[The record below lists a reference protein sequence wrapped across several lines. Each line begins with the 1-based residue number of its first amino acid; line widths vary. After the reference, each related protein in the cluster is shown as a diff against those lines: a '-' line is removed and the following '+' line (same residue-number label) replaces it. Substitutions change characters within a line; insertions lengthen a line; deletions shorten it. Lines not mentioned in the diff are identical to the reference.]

1 MNTTTTNGQAKM
13 QTAAAAPPT
22 EVPTRCDEQENA
34 RYLAAKTYADPPYRG
49 TSLDEEAAWEQ
60 RVRTAETEVREAR
73 EAAEWTARVAAADE
87 AMRLLAEAEQLE
99 QEAAAED
106 QEEAAEAEWQD
117 SEWRKACVAA
127 EDAAWEAEEQRDE
140 EEQREAEIRRRSAA
154 IAALDLG
161 EGNRADHVAVLG
173 EAAVRA
179 HEDMVQKA
187 RSAAAAEWAANAT
200 EDEWREKGELYW
212 RDLAIGLDGREAWEA
227 KEAEWAAEEA
237 AFLAAPPPPPVLT
250 RAMAQPLVE
259 PLDDDDEELAYELE
273 AADDAAATA
282 RQAAVATHGETVIG
296 QMERWNEMGDPLPLL
311 LPPEPSPEMLA
322 YDAARWAQVGA
333 AHAGELAPPQPCPRE
348 MAEGA
353 TRYAQHIEATAARR
367 ERIRELRG
375 EMPEEN

>member
-1 MNTTTTNGQAKM
+1 MNTTTTNGQAKT
-13 QTAAAAPPT
+13 QTAAPPT

-60 RVRTAETEVREAR
+60 RVRTPETDAQEAR
-73 EAAEWTARVAAADE
+73 EAAEWNARLAAANE
-87 AMRLLAEAEQLE
+87 ASRLLAEAEQLE

-106 QEEAAEAEWQD
+106 LEEAAEAEWQD
-117 SEWRKACVAA
+117 SEWRRACVAA

-140 EEQREAEIRRRSAA
+140 EEKRMAEIRRRSAA

-173 EAAVRA
+173 ETAVRA

-200 EDEWREKGELYW
+200 EEEWRENGEFYW

-227 KEAEWAAEEA
+227 MEAEWAAAET
-237 AFLAAPPPPPVLT
+237 AFLAAQPPPPPVLT
-250 RAMAQPLVE
+250 RAMAQPFVD
-259 PLDDDDEELAYELE
+259 PVYDDDVEELAYELE

-282 RQAAVATHGETVIG
+282 RQAAVAKHGETAIG
-296 QMERWNEMGDPLPLL
+296 QMERWNALGDPLPLL

-322 YDAARWAQVGA
+322 YDAARRAQVA
-333 AHAGELAPPQPCPRE
+333 AIYANLAPPQPCPRE
-348 MAEGA
+348 MAEA
-353 TRYAQHIEATAARR
+353 AARHAR
-367 ERIRELRG
+367 HVEASDAVLARIRQRR
-375 EMPEEN
+375 EEEEREA